1 MKIGIDAHMVG
12 RRATGNETYVTN
24 LARALA
30 LVDDGRNH
38 YTLYIDRQAAA
49 GPRVVADPRFLQ
61 RPLRPH
67 TPFVRIPVSLPL
79 ELARRP
85 LDVLHLQYNLPPLLP
100 RCGRVLTVHDIS
112 YEHFPECFTLRERV
126 RNKVLVRWSAR
137 RAEVVIAVSEYT
149 KRDLVETYGID
160 PERIVVT
167 LEAADPAFRPPQ
179 NIEETEQ
186 VCRRYGIEGPYVL
199 YVGNIQPRKNLP
211 RLIQA
216 YAQLMAAGD
225 IQHRLVI
232 VGRKAWLH
240 SEVFQEARRS
250 GLSNQI
256 VFTDYVPQ
264 SDLPHLYAR
273 ADVFVFPSLFEGFGL
288 PVLEAMACGAPV
300 ITSRSSSLP
309 EVAGDAACYVD
320 PFSAGEIARAL
331 RQLVCDAEL
340 RARLAGAGLE
350 QAARF
355 SWEQTA
361 RQTLRAYEQAFRA
374 VRGAQDAARPLPRET
389 ITRVRR

>member
-30 LVDDGRNH
+30 LVDDGRND
-38 YTLYIDRQAAA
+38 YTLYVDPQAAA
-49 GPRVVADPRFLQ
+49 GPPVVADPRFLQ
-61 RPLRPH
+61 RPLRPR

-85 LDVLHLQYNLPPLLP
+85 VDVLHLQYNLPPLLP
-100 RCGRVLTVHDIS
+100 GCGRVLTVHDIS

-126 RNKVLVRWSAR
+126 RNKVFVRWSAR
-137 RAEVVIAVSEYT
+137 RADVVIAVSEYT
-149 KRDLVETYGID
+149 KRDLVATYGVD

-167 LEAADPAFRPPQ
+167 LEAADTSFRPPDSSA
-179 NIEETEQ
+179 ESEQ
-186 VCRRYGIEGPYVL
+186 VWRRYGIEGRYVL
-199 YVGNIQPRKNLP
+199 YVGNIQPRKNLR
-211 RLIQA
+211 RLIHA
-216 YAQLMAAGD
+216 YAQLVAGGD
-225 IQHRLVI
+225 IQHQLVI
-232 VGRKAWLH
+232 VGRKAWLY
-240 SEVFQEARRS
+240 SDVFHEARRS
-250 GLSNQI
+250 GLSKQI

-264 SDLPHLYAR
+264 GDLPHLYAG
-273 ADVFVFPSLFEGFGL
+273 ADAFVFPSLFEGFGL

-300 ITSRSSSLP
+300 IASRTSSLP
-309 EVAGDAACYVD
+309 EVAGNAAYYVD
-320 PFSAGEIARAL
+320 PYSVDEIARAL
-331 RQLVCDAEL
+331 RQVVCDAKL
-340 RARLAGAGLE
+340 RARLAAAGLE

-374 VRGAQDAARPLPRET
+374 FRGAQAAARPLPRET
-389 ITRVRR
+389 TPE